1 MLTQSKMV
9 IEAMHRYLYVQIIRF
24 RSVVLFAGLY
34 CRLILVIVSS
44 ILAVC
49 LRYGNR
55 VLVEMCLIVKNCFL
69 INTIRIQL
77 LSSDLIAKHRYRE
90 KDGAYNR
97 AFKSDH

>member
-1 MLTQSKMV
+1 MLTRSKMV

-69 INTIRIQL
+69 INTIRFQL
-77 LSSDLIAKHRYRE
+77 LSSDLIAKHRYQE
-90 KDGAYNR
+90 KDVAYKR

>member
-1 MLTQSKMV
+1 MV

-34 CRLILVIVSS
+34 CRLILVIVYS
-44 ILAVC
+44 ILEVR

-55 VLVEMCLIVKNCFL
+55 VLVEMCLIVKNCSL

-77 LSSDLIAKHRYRE
+77 LSSDLIPKHRYRE
-90 KDGAYNR
+90 KDVAYNR